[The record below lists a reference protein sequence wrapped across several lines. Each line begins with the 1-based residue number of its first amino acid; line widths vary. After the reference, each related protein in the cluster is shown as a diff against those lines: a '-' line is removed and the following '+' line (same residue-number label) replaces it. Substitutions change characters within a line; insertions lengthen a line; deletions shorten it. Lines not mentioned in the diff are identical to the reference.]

1 MIQAIIGQG
10 IVEQAGAVGDR
21 AAGHIAPGVVATAID
36 LPRLGG
42 AGRAGAI
49 EAGQLVRLTAAT
61 VEVLLLG
68 AAPVEWPLPQ
78 LAQVRVDVRI
88 TVAGPRQA
96 VARSTATGAVACC
109 RGCPRVA
116 RPHEAILLIVAER
129 FGLAAPRI
137 GGVRHGCLRGGQT
150 GHVARRV
157 VGTRLAEDGTPA
169 GVAAVGPPGGRRAGG
184 AQVGI
189 VAELLGCQRPACGG
203 LEVDGVQLCARVIDQ
218 RRQIGR
224 GAGVVAQPGECSCA
238 VIDVREGVALARRRG
253 SRRGGD
259 ELIGV
264 VIGEGLLEGR
274 ERWEGEVA
282 TGRRELQA
290 LGDHAPA
297 LVVLHVL
304 GDLALR
310 VVRVRKVVNG
320 EALGQPPFGVIGAA
334 PTHAC
339 WISIIG
345 VLHKGVIVATVGAGA
360 TRAGVA
366 ELRRLILRAAQPV
379 QQVIGV
385 ANGTRAGA
393 ILDEIPIGVIG
404 VIVRAMVG
412 VADAREP
419 PQVVVAGGGRHAGD
433 RLPTLGRFVGHLY
446 RGGLVQGVVL
456 EAFQCVSGERPT
468 VGAALLLRVD
478 RAAQVMV
485 LGMASSSV

>member
-10 IVEQAGAVGDR
+10 IVEQAGAVDDR

-42 AGRAGAI
+42 AGGAGAI
-49 EAGQLVRLTAAT
+49 EARQLVRLTAAT

-88 TVAGPRQA
+88 AVAGPRQA
-96 VARSTATGAVACC
+96 VARPTATGAIACC

-116 RPHEAILLIVAER
+116 RPHQPVLLVVAER

-137 GGVRHGCLRGGQT
+137 GGVRHGCLRGGQA

-157 VGTRLAEDGTPA
+157 VGTRLAEDRAA
-169 GVAAVGPPGGRRAGG
+169 GAAVGPPGGRRAGG

-189 VAELLGCQRPACGG
+189 VAELLGGQRPAAAG

-218 RRQIGR
+218 RRQVGR
-224 GAGVVAQPGECSCA
+224 GAGVVAQPGECSRT
-238 VIDVREGVALARRRG
+238 VIDVGEGVALARRRG
-253 SRRGGD
+253 RCRGGD

-404 VIVRAMVG
+404 VIVRAPVR